1 MALAIF
7 DLDNTLLSGDSD
19 YLWGQYLVD
28 RGIVDQAQYEEAN
41 ARFYDDYKAGTLN
54 IDAFLKFALK
64 PLSEHPR
71 AQLEQW
77 RSEFIDSLIRP
88 ILLPAAREVIAAHK
102 SLGHTL
108 MIITA
113 TNAFV
118 TAPIAALY
126 GIDHLIATLPEI
138 SDDRYTGNYL
148 GTACFQEGKVE
159 RLNAWL
165 KETGASLEGSWF
177 YSDSHNDLPL
187 LKMVETA
194 IAVDPDETLHAYA
207 NQTSWPIITLRD
219 DSDLEGQLKRIKNST
234 LTAQRS

>member
-7 DLDNTLLSGDSD
+7 DLDNTLIAGDSD

-28 RGIVDQAQYEEAN
+28 RGIVDQAQYEDAN
-41 ARFYDDYKAGTLN
+41 ARFYEDYKAGTLD

-64 PLSEHPR
+64 PLSEHSK

-77 RSEFIDSLIRP
+77 RTEFVESHIQP
-88 ILLPAAREVIAAHK
+88 ILLPVARQVIAAHK
-102 SLGHTL
+102 ARGDTL

-118 TAPIAALY
+118 TTPIAALY
-126 GIDHLIATLPEI
+126 GIEHLIATLPEI
-138 SDDRYTGNYL
+138 KDDRYTGNYL
-148 GTACFQEGKVE
+148 GTACFQAGKVI

-165 KETGASLEGSWF
+165 EETAASLKGSWF

-187 LKMVETA
+187 LKMVDSPV
-194 IAVDPDETLHAYA
+194 AVDPDETLKAHAIA
-207 NQTSWPIITLRD
+207 EGWPWMSFRDSNDLDDHLLRIQ
-219 DSDLEGQLKRIKNST
+219 SQK
-234 LTAQRS
+234 

>member
-7 DLDNTLLSGDSD
+7 DLDNTLLAGDSD

-28 RGIVDQAQYEEAN
+28 RGIVDQGHYEAAN
-41 ARFYDDYKAGTLN
+41 ARFYEDYKAGTLD
-54 IDAFLKFALK
+54 IDAFLRFALK
-64 PLSEHPR
+64 PLSEHPK

-77 RSEFIDSLIRP
+77 RSEFIESLIQP

-102 SLGHTL
+102 ALGHTL

-126 GIDHLIATLPEI
+126 GIDHLIATLPEMAN
-138 SDDRYTGNYL
+138 DRYTGNYL
-148 GTACFQEGKVE
+148 GTACFQGGKVV
-159 RLNAWL
+159 RLNSWL
-165 KETGASLEGSWF
+165 EETGSSLEGSWF

-187 LKMVETA
+187 LKMVDRA
-194 IAVDPDETLHAYA
+194 VAVDPDETLQNHAIGA
-207 NQTSWPIITLRD
+207 EWPIITLRD
-219 DSDLEGQLKRIKNST
+219 GTDLETHLTRIHT
-234 LTAQRS
+234 HG